1 MTTDINMV
9 SDYSKAKEKLLAV
22 QDLSCRKFF
31 LENGYLL
38 EYAYCELLDDNLEIA
53 KEIFY
58 SLREKDVRAHWGY
71 ILISFIE
78 GQVTEY
84 PTYFEIRNF
93 LEIDLNILIKYFKG
107 DYVEKILRY
116 SDFMFS
122 VNPEVYK
129 FIGRV
134 LYNNNMEIQAM
145 YFLENAK
152 SYFYHDPELHFLIAY
167 IYYNKNDFQKSEKS
181 LQDCLYVLPKYYP
194 AVALLKKIGV

>member
-1 MTTDINMV
+1 MDLK
-9 SDYSKAKEKLLAV
+9 YLKAKDKLLAV
-22 QDLSCRKFF
+22 QDLSCRQFF

-38 EYAYCELLDDNLEIA
+38 EYAYCQLLDDNLKLA

-58 SLREKDVRAHWGY
+58 SLREKDIRAHWANFM
-71 ILISFIE
+71 ISMIE
-78 GQVTEY
+78 GNLTEY
-84 PTYFEIRNF
+84 PTYFELRNF
-93 LEIDLNILIKYFKG
+93 LEIDLNILIKYCKG

-134 LYNNNMEIQAM
+134 LYNNDMEAQAL

-152 SYFYHDPELHFLIAY
+152 NCFYHDPELHYLIAF
-167 IYYNKNDFQKSEKS
+167 IYYNKKDFMKAKKS
-181 LQDCLYVLPKYYP
+181 LQNCLYVLPKYFP
-194 AVALLKKIGV
+194 AEDLLRKIRHF